1 MSKHILVTGGN
12 SGIGLALCKLLI
24 KNHSCYV
31 YLGSR
36 DVSKGEAALNIIFE
50 EVPDKSDKIEV
61 IQIDV
66 GDDQSCKSAAK
77 ILKDKE
83 VKLYALVNNAG
94 IGGGAKTEVI
104 INTNFKGPK
113 RVTDAL
119 VGLID
124 KSGGRIV
131 NVSSRA
137 ASMWLSDQD
146 SATKELFTNQETAF
160 EDLELVI
167 DRHVAAENF
176 KVGNGYGLSKAGL
189 NALTLIQ
196 AKSYPDIKVTSLH
209 PGFIDTPMTKGHI
222 WFGLKATLTPEQG
235 CLSSIKCLFEP
246 VTSGAYY
253 GSDGLRSP
261 LIVTRD
267 PGSPEY
273 DGEEN
278 PDPARYKLSN
288 L

>member
-36 DVSKGEAALNIIFE
+36 DVSKGEAALKIIFE

-77 ILKDKE
+77 ILMDKK

-104 INTNFKGPK
+104 INTNFKSPK

-124 KSGGRIV
+124 KSEGRIV
-131 NVSSRA
+131 NISSRA
-137 ASMWLSDQD
+137 ASI
-146 SATKELFTNQETAF
+146 TAGTF
-160 EDLELVI
+160 YP
-167 DRHVAAENF
+167 
-176 KVGNGYGLSKAGL
+176 YGG
-189 NALTLIQ
+189 
-196 AKSYPDIKVTSLH
+196 
-209 PGFIDTPMTKGHI
+209 
-222 WFGLKATLTPEQG
+222 
-235 CLSSIKCLFEP
+235 
-246 VTSGAYY
+246 
-253 GSDGLRSP
+253 
-261 LIVTRD
+261 
-267 PGSPEY
+267 
-273 DGEEN
+273 
-278 PDPARYKLSN
+278 
-288 L
+288 

>member
-36 DVSKGEAALNIIFE
+36 DISKGEAALKIIFE
-50 EVPDKSDKIEV
+50 EIPDKSDKIEV

-94 IGGGAKTEVI
+94 VGGGAETDVI
-104 INTNFKGPK
+104 IDTNFKGPK

-131 NVSSRA
+131 NVSSRC

-146 SATKELFTNQETAF
+146 SATKELFTNQDTAF
-160 EDLELVI
+160 EDLELAI
-167 DRHVAAENF
+167 DRNVAAGNV
-176 KVGNGYGLSKAGL
+176 KIGNGYGLSKAGL

-196 AKSYPDIKVTSLH
+196 AKSYPDIKVTCLT
-209 PGFIDTPMTKGHI
+209 PGFIDTPMTKG
-222 WFGLKATLTPEQG
+222 WGATLTPEQG

-246 VTSGAYY
+246 VISGAYY

-267 PGSPEY
+267 PGSLEY

-278 PDPARYKLSN
+278 PDPARYNKSN